1 MKKILMVLLT
11 LICCI
16 SLIGCGADPKKEAE
30 RLNTEYFKPGFTLF
44 ENLLDDVGNL
54 RKEFSDK
61 RFDEGVAKLI
71 TENYKPQFVDMQNK
85 FKNEKDVED
94 TKLMREQ
101 MGLMLDDV
109 IILLDTGLELTS
121 LPINAEKEVAL
132 PYFNKMQTTIN
143 NLVSEQVEY
152 LNQYSLLTKGK
163 SSYELTL
170 RNYQKIQKGD
180 SYPDV
185 VLTFK
190 MPGKLTNSEESNIR
204 LIGHRKLDHYV
215 WETGDGYVRIMFEN
229 GKAYMM
235 EQKGLK

>member
-1 MKKILMVLLT
+1 MKKLLMVLLA

-16 SLIGCGADPKKEAE
+16 SILGCGADPKKEAE
-30 RLNTEYFKPGFTLF
+30 RLHQEYAEPGFTLF
-44 ENLLDDVGNL
+44 QNLTKEINDL
-54 RKEFSDK
+54 RSKYGDK
-61 RFDEGVAKLI
+61 RFDDGLKKLI
-71 TENYKPQFVDMQNK
+71 EEKYKPQFVDMQNK

>member
-1 MKKILMVLLT
+1 MKKILIVLLT

-71 TENYKPQFVDMQNK
+71 TENYKPKFVEMQSK
-85 FKNEKDVED
+85 FKNEKDIED

-101 MGLMLDDV
+101 IGYMLNDV
-109 IILLDTGLELTS
+109 ISLLDTGLELTK
-121 LPINAEKEVAL
+121 LPTNASKNEAI
-132 PYFNKMQTTIN
+132 PYFNKIQILTN

-170 RNYQKIQKGD
+170 RNFQQIQKGD
-180 SYPDV
+180 SYAKV
-185 VLTFK
+185 VQTFK

-204 LIGHRKLDHYV
+204 LIGHRKLEHYV
-215 WETGDGYVRIMFEN
+215 WETNDDYVRIMFEN